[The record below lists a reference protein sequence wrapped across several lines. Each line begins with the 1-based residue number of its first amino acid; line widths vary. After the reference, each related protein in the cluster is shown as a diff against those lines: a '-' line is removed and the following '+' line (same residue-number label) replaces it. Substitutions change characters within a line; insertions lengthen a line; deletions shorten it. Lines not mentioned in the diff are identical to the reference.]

1 MAIAQA
7 NEEPKSL
14 GSRALAWPGQVRDYI
29 DDLRMEMRKVSW
41 PSTQQVRDTT
51 LVVIIAVF
59 AFAAYFFVVDSVVNA
74 TVTRLFDTLTK

>member
-14 GSRALAWPGQVRDYI
+14 GGRALAWPGQVRAYI

-41 PSTQQVRDTT
+41 PSTKQVRDTT

-59 AFAAYFFVVDSVVNA
+59 AFAAYFFVVDSVVNS
-74 TVTRLFDTLTK
+74 TVTRLFDSLTK